1 MKYLGS
7 KFLVTD
13 RLELKPQ
20 TMDEQK
26 YLWELLM
33 LPDVNRYFLTVPTKF
48 REKLKD
54 WNKQKEFYEQD
65 IKHANDKDIFR
76 WSIFIKGTNNCIGR
90 ISCHEGKDED
100 NTIDNPNIRGVGWII
115 DPKYQGLGYGTEA
128 ATAMINYMFN
138 ECEIDEIRTGAAICN
153 PSSWKIMEKLGFVRL
168 NKTKMV
174 QYTFL
179 DELTEDYTYLLTYD
193 MFLKYD
199 KEKAPSAL
207 KK

>member
-7 KFLVTD
+7 KYIVTD

-20 TMDEQK
+20 TMEEQK

-33 LPDVNRYFLTVPTKF
+33 LPDVNRYFLTVPTTF

-54 WNKQKEFYEQD
+54 WDKQKEFYEQD

-76 WSIFIKGTNNCIGR
+76 WNIFIKGTNNCIGR

-128 ATAMINYMFN
+128 AAAMINYMFN
-138 ECEIDEIRTGAAICN
+138 EYEIDEIRTGAAICN

-179 DELTEDYTYLLTYD
+179 DELTEDYTYLLTRD
-193 MFLKYD
+193 MFLKSN
-199 KEKAPSAL
+199 KGKNHL
-207 KK
+207 L

>member
-7 KFLVTD
+7 KFLVTE

-54 WNKQKEFYEQD
+54 WNNQKEFYEQD

-128 ATAMINYMFN
+128 AYAMINYMFN

-153 PSSWKIMEKLGFVRL
+153 PSSWRIMEKLGFVRL
-168 NKTKMV
+168 NKTKQV

-179 DELTEDYTYLLTYD
+179 DQLTEDYTYLLTRD
-193 MFLKYD
+193 MFLKSN
-199 KEKAPSAL
+199 KEKNIS
-207 KK
+207 KNR

>member
-7 KFLVTD
+7 KFLVTE

-54 WNKQKEFYEQD
+54 WNNQKEFYEQD

-128 ATAMINYMFN
+128 AYAMINYMFN

-153 PSSWKIMEKLGFVRL
+153 PSSWRIMEKLGFVRL
-168 NKTKMV
+168 NKTKQV

-179 DELTEDYTYLLTYD
+179 DQLTEDYTYLLTRD
-193 MFLKYD
+193 MFLKSN
-199 KEKAPSAL
+199 KEKKIS
-207 KK
+207 KNR